1 MLESLVHP
9 TVRESV
15 TIRSVQT
22 ISRKDSDPFDPGI
35 LRDYTPSVSFVE
47 TKI

>member
-1 MLESLVHP
+1 MLESLVDP
-9 TVRESV
+9 TVRAMHV

-22 ISRKDSDPFDPGI
+22 ISRKDLESLPSI
-35 LRDYTPSVSFVE
+35 LRDYTPSVSIE

>member
-1 MLESLVHP
+1 MLESLVYP
-9 TVRESV
+9 TVRVTRV

-22 ISRKDSDPFDPGI
+22 ISRKGPDQSPGI
-35 LRDYTPSVSFVE
+35 LRDYTPGVSIE